1 MKGHKIEVNK
11 RELSSKK
18 SFVRNLRN
26 KDEIPGIY
34 YSHDSKSSLPFSVSK
49 KIMSEALKS
58 DAQVYQISV
67 GSKDRDVIIKSV
79 QYHPISEEMLHIDLY
94 GVKMDQEVTV
104 KIPIEITGQSE
115 GIKAGGILNQVLT
128 ELEISCLPG
137 NIPQNVVID
146 ITDLNIGDSIR
157 LAQVSLPNDVT
168 PVGDEEMFI
177 VSIIPPTKAEE
188 VEEEIEIDEDVED
201 VEGAEPG
208 AEDTES
214 QEENNNEK
222 PE

>member
-1 MKGHKIEVNK
+1 MKGYKIAVNK

-18 SFVRNLRN
+18 SFVRNLRS

-34 YSHDSKSSLPFSVSK
+34 YSHDSKASIPFSVSK

-58 DAQVYQISV
+58 EAQVYQISV
-67 GSKDRDVIIKSV
+67 GSKARDVIIKSV
-79 QYHPISEEMLHIDLY
+79 QYHPVSEEMLHIDLY

-115 GIKAGGILNQVLT
+115 GIKSGGVLNQVLT

-137 NIPQNVVID
+137 DIPQNVVID

-157 LAQVSLPNDVT
+157 LAQVSLPNNVT
-168 PVGDEEMFI
+168 PVGDEEIFI
-177 VSIIPPTKAEE
+177 VSIVPPTKVEE
-188 VEEEIEIDEDVED
+188 VEEEMEIADD
-201 VEGAEPG
+201 VEGIELEP
-208 AEDTES
+208 DNTES
-214 QEENNNEK
+214 KEENNDEK
-222 PE
+222 FE